1 MKRSEAKYVIRTAD
15 SAPRYTLG
23 PRTEEK
29 KYSRR
34 QAMTLALK
42 AAFAGLVTAAVGNE
56 VQKFATNTVYTP
68 VGKFSPMY
76 ERHDRSAEMQDPSKL
91 PDPCHGY
98 VLELVVLNEGSATTS
113 IVNFDAEMSTALS
126 IGLDAPQRW
135 KWVLPAP
142 MLEHLAAKNIPLV
155 LCDVDA
161 MNKHEGLL
169 NKEFDTGR
177 VIFGLTAS
185 LPLFEALISTLLKT
199 EKPNMRKISRRSV
212 LTAGAVAGVVISGPE
227 KRNKQFEFLMNSLNS
242 DNPAVIRAASRVYGI
257 ISNFRSELANEFV
270 RNIIVAHKM
279 LTYSDHLKSQGV
291 VDPHVAFGYHGGHSG
306 IEDFLLL
313 GRPICEYLLSQ
324 LPAEYLRSLI
334 MENAAE
340 TGFAGIRII
349 NLQPNLTVL
358 HEENKLQPD
367 GSWLIER
374 EFSHPEPTKH
384 EDVIIDQNLIDTV
397 YAVTGK
403 PKG

>member
-1 MKRSEAKYVIRTAD
+1 MKRSEAKQIITTAD
-15 SAPRYTLG
+15 SAPKYFLG
-23 PRTEEK
+23 PRVEEK

-34 QAMTLALK
+34 QAIKLGLK
-42 AAFAGLVTAAVGNE
+42 ALFLGGVTAAVGNE

-68 VGKFSPMY
+68 VGKFSPIY
-76 ERHDRSAEMQDPSKL
+76 ERHDRSPEMQDPSKL
-91 PDPCHGY
+91 PDPCHAY
-98 VLELVVLNEGSATTS
+98 VLELVVLNEGSATSS
-113 IVNFDAEMSTALS
+113 IVNYDAEMSTALS

-161 MNKHEGLL
+161 TNTHENLL
-169 NKEFDTGR
+169 DKKFDSGR
-177 VIFGLTAS
+177 VVFGLSST
-185 LPLFEALISTLLKT
+185 LPFFEMILSALIKNEEVDPWKATRRTLLMSAGLTGVFVSDPKW
-199 EKPNMRKISRRSV
+199 RS
-212 LTAGAVAGVVISGPE
+212 S
-227 KRNKQFEFLMNSLNS
+227 QFKLLMKSLNS

-279 LTYSDHLKSQGV
+279 LSYSDHLKSQGV
-291 VDPHVAFGYHGGHSG
+291 ADPHIAFGYHGGHSG

-313 GRPICEYLLSQ
+313 GRPICEYLLSH
-324 LPAEYLRSLI
+324 LPAEYLRSLLV
-334 MENAAE
+334 ENAAE

-349 NLQPNLTVL
+349 NLQSNLKVL
-358 HEENKLQPD
+358 DEKLELQQD
-367 GSWLIER
+367 GSWLIHR
-374 EFSHPEPTKH
+374 EFSHPEPSRH
-384 EDVIIDQNLIDTV
+384 EEVIIDHLLLDTI